1 MLSQETKNTHK
12 ELERQVL
19 ATQPRASLRTIQDIL
34 AKNNNP
40 LDLAYIS
47 RLREKIK
54 TERIKRY
61 DVARVNTRI
70 AEMQDNIEKLIEK
83 LWEIILDD
91 SVHLT
96 GNYNIGE
103 PKVSVSQKIKAAVAI
118 IKAEKDLLDAQM
130 DAGVF
135 ERKLGTFETNFNVK
149 LEDSQRLKIINALK
163 NYGVLEVPCKE
174 ISNGDNP
181 TSKV

>member
-1 MLSQETKNTHK
+1 
-12 ELERQVL
+12 
-19 ATQPRASLRTIQDIL
+19 
-34 AKNNNP
+34 
-40 LDLAYIS
+40 
-47 RLREKIK
+47 
-54 TERIKRY
+54 
-61 DVARVNTRI
+61 
-70 AEMQDNIEKLIEK
+70 
-83 LWEIILDD
+83 
-91 SVHLT
+91 
-96 GNYNIGE
+96 
-103 PKVSVSQKIKAAVAI
+103 
-118 IKAEKDLLDAQM
+118 M